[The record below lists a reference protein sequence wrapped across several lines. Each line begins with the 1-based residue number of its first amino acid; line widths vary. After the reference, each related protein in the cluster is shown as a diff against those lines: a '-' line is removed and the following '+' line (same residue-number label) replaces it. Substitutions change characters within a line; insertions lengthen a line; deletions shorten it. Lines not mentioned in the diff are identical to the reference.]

1 MNTNESCLTFI
12 AYALALA
19 LIFGGTF
26 VYNYFQCHSKAK
38 TQGLECSWRPI
49 QGCMVKMQDG
59 TWMDYDRLRYM
70 E

>member
-26 VYNYFQCHSKAK
+26 VYKYFQCHSKAK
-38 TQGLECSWRPI
+38 TQGLECSWGPI